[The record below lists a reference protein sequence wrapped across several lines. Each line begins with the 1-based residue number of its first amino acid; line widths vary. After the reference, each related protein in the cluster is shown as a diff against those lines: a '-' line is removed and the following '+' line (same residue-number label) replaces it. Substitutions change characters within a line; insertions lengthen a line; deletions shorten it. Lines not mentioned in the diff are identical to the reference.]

1 MRSLSRLSN
10 IKFHLIILA
19 AIIFLGCDK
28 DSEKKDYVARVND
41 SYLTEI
47 ELNKF
52 DSLVS
57 GSYSRTE
64 IIKRWIDKELLY
76 QEALKAGATDDEE
89 FNRII
94 NDAKRE
100 LASSMLLNKYLEANL
115 HKPNEN
121 ELREFYS
128 QHINEFKAEENIYV
142 FNSASFKNENAAIR
156 FRTKLIE
163 INWDEATD
171 DYSEDKSLIKVES
184 GNALLANEIY
194 PIQLLNLIEVLI
206 PGEVSI
212 VLEENSEKF
221 TVVNLVQN
229 FQKGSIPPI
238 EFIRNDVEARLISE
252 KRELISRDFLEDLH
266 SKNEIEIKAK

>member
-1 MRSLSRLSN
+1 MRSSSRLSN

-28 DSEKKDYVARVND
+28 DTEKKDYVARVND
-41 SYLTEI
+41 SYLTES

-52 DSLVS
+52 DSLVG
-57 GSYSRTE
+57 GSYSRSE

-94 NDAKRE
+94 NDSKRE

-115 HKPNEN
+115 QKPNKN

-128 QHINEFKAEENIYV
+128 QHINEFKAEENLYV

-163 INWDEATD
+163 TNWDEATD
-171 DYSEDKSLIKVES
+171 DYSEDKSLIKFES
-184 GNALLANEIY
+184 GNALLSNEIY
-194 PIQLLNLIEVLI
+194 PIQLLNLIEVLL

-229 FQKGSIPPI
+229 FQKGSIPPL
-238 EFIRNDVEARLISE
+238 EFMRNDVEARLISE
-252 KRELISRDFLEDLH
+252 KREQIYRDFLEDLH
-266 SKNEIEIKAK
+266 SKNEIEINAK